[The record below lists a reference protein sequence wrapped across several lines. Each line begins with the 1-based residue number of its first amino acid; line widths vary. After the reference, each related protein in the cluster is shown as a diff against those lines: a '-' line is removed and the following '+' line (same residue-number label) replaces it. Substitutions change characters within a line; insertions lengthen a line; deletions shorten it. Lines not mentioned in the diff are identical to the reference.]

1 MLCQAMNTD
10 VDGSTLVVHSRL
22 SLNLAGGTLEQV
34 HSSSVNSSAP
44 VRDSIP
50 MHKLQYYQHQYQCRC
65 TNTNTNTNTNANA
78 PIPIPML
85 MHHCQYQHRYQ
96 CTYTN
101 ALSLNLAAALSSRC
115 FRAGGA
121 C

>member
-65 TNTNTNTNTNANA
+65 TNTTTNTNGNA

-96 CTYTN
+96 CTNTY